1 MGLVRECHQY
11 ITQNIGKAISILR
24 ARSVS
29 AFAPSAKASLIRTAL
44 PENSIEPIQVRRM
57 P

>member
-1 MGLVRECHQY
+1 MP
-11 ITQNIGKAISILR
+11 QNIGKAISILR

-44 PENSIEPIQVRRM
+44 PENSIDPVAAMRR
-57 P
+57 PYR

>member
-11 ITQNIGKAISILR
+11 IPQNIGKAITILR
-24 ARSVS
+24 ARSIS